1 MNFQSSWIA
10 LWGIALWRTISAQ
23 LNMWFRSFIRMLK
36 STQRLQESGGVFF
49 LILAY
54 QQKTLSFTPSLKNLD
69 QIWRGK
75 MPTHG
80 SAVLHFYKMPRLL
93 VTRPSSAQKP
103 WPKKG
108 KIKNRTDHGK
118 KLILS
123 VECSHIF
130 YQIFPLHHLKLLKFK
145 HRAVGRGIKCWDVI
159 FLSEGFLLFISPKIR
174 RS

>member
-1 MNFQSSWIA
+1 MRNRSLKDNFSTIKHVIQELHQNAKKHTKTPGIR
-10 LWGIALWRTISAQ
+10 WG
-23 LNMWFRSFIRMLK
+23 
-36 STQRLQESGGVFF
+36 FF

-130 YQIFPLHHLKLLKFK
+130 YQIFPFHHLKLLKFK
-145 HRAVGRGIKCWDVI
+145 HRAVGRGIKC
-159 FLSEGFLLFISPKIR
+159 
-174 RS
+174 